1 MTKPKDSFTTGRSV
15 PRRLAPNTREQT
27 QTKAKVQKIVDSN
40 LMNHGID
47 NPRLAIELAIDIS
60 KEIGIE
66 FIIK

>member
-1 MTKPKDSFTTGRSV
+1 MNKSKASFTTSRGGTR
-15 PRRLAPNTREQT
+15 PKLAPNTREQE
-27 QTKAKVQKIVDSN
+27 KAKVQKIVDSN

-47 NPRLAIELAIDIS
+47 NPRLAIELATDIS

>member
-1 MTKPKDSFTTGRSV
+1 MTKPKASFTTGRGGT
-15 PRRLAPNTREQT
+15 RRLAPNTREQK
-27 QTKAKVQKIVDSN
+27 KAKVQKIVDSN